1 MQAWRKRGEA
11 QSVLEAI
18 LARSEETEEDLLSP
32 FPVAPEEVEGIPA
45 AADLIVRCALQG
57 GMPVVIVGDYDADGV
72 TATAILVKLL
82 RHLGVEPETIIP
94 RRFTHGYG
102 ITTPLIQGISH
113 SLLITVD
120 NGIAAPEPI
129 RVAKAAGN
137 VVLILD
143 HHLPQAELPP
153 ADVIVDPH
161 LHPERNGY
169 EHYCGA
175 GLAYKLAEYLCGE
188 EEPEEKK
195 KLFFDLLV
203 LACLGTLADV
213 MPLTGDNRRLVMSGL
228 QVINRESWY
237 RQLSPGLRA
246 VLDLASRPYTE
257 DTIKFQTAP
266 ILNATGRLFD
276 AGSSSVL
283 KALLETGEAAA
294 VAYAAKMKAINQRR
308 KDLVAQWLAAVEE
321 AAAGREEDPILL
333 VRCQG
338 IRRASWASWRESS
351 ARPTAGRPSSSPTSP
366 APPACSGAPAGPMG
380 TLTSPPFSPLSPPLP
395 RALGA
400 TPGPLA
406 SPCPRGSTAP
416 WDRPSSSG
424 PRATSPRRR
433 TTPSTM
439 TWTSPRP
446 TSPRPCPSSR
456 PMPPMVPGWRNRY
469 WPCGDSASSP
479 GGSSATA
486 SWARAASTC
495 GSSGTPPTPWVSA
508 SPPTIWTW
516 AAPAPWT
523 CWGWWRQT
531 SSGGRPS
538 SSSSSTPSGPVP
550 RTRRRPAP
558 WSRPFEQ
565 KNREVPSHGRDFTV
579 LSLSAALR

>member
-1 MQAWRKRGEA
+1 M
-11 QSVLEAI
+11 
-18 LARSEETEEDLLSP
+18 
-32 FPVAPEEVEGIPA
+32 
-45 AADLIVRCALQG
+45 
-57 GMPVVIVGDYDADGV
+57 
-72 TATAILVKLL
+72 
-82 RHLGVEPETIIP
+82 
-94 RRFTHGYG
+94 
-102 ITTPLIQGISH
+102 
-113 SLLITVD
+113 
-120 NGIAAPEPI
+120 
-129 RVAKAAGN
+129 
-137 VVLILD
+137 
-143 HHLPQAELPP
+143 
-153 ADVIVDPH
+153 DPH

-338 IRRASWASWRESS
+338 IPEGIVGIVAGKLSETYRRPAFVFSDIASAPGLLRGSGRTYGDFDLSPLLPIVTPFAESS
-351 ARPTAGRPSSSPTSP
+351 GGHAGAAGITVSE
-366 APPACSGAPAGPMG
+366 GQYGPMG
-380 TLTSPPFSPLSPPLP
+380 QAILQWAQSHQPPEEDDTLYYDLDITEADLPEALSVLQ
-395 RALGA
+395 A
-400 TPGPLA
+400 
-406 SPCPRGSTAP
+406 PCPLWSRGGETGT
-416 WDRPSSSG
+416 G
-424 PRATSPRRR
+424 PAGI
-433 TTPSTM
+433 
-439 TWTSPRP
+439 
-446 TSPRPCPSSR
+446 
-456 PMPPMVPGWRNRY
+456 PPP
-469 WPCGDSASSP
+469 AP

>member
-338 IRRASWASWRESS
+338 IPEGIVGIVAGKLSETYRRPAFVFSDIASAPGLLRGSGRTYGDFDLSPLLPIVTPFAESS
-351 ARPTAGRPSSSPTSP
+351 GGHAGAAGITVSE
-366 APPACSGAPAGPMG
+366 GQYGPMG
-380 TLTSPPFSPLSPPLP
+380 QAILQWAQSHQPPEEDDTLYYDLDITEADLPEALSVLQAHAPYGPGVEKPVL
-395 RALGA
+395 ALRGFR
-400 TPGPLA
+400 LQ
-406 SPCPRGSTAP
+406 PRGEQCYRLMGKGSEHLRLFGHTA
-416 WDRPSSSG
+416 DAVGFGLTADYLDLGCPSAVDLLG
-424 PRATSPRRR
+424 VVEANQFRGKTFLQFQFHAI
-433 TTPSTM
+433 
-439 TWTSPRP
+439 
-446 TSPRPCPSSR
+446 RPCAQDPAAAR
-456 PMPPMVPGWRNRY
+456 PLV
-469 WPCGDSASSP
+469 
-479 GGSSATA
+479 
-486 SWARAASTC
+486 
-495 GSSGTPPTPWVSA
+495 
-508 SPPTIWTW
+508 
-516 AAPAPWT
+516 
-523 CWGWWRQT
+523 Q
-531 SSGGRPS
+531 
-538 SSSSSTPSGPVP
+538 
-550 RTRRRPAP
+550 
-558 WSRPFEQ
+558 
-565 KNREVPSHGRDFTV
+565 
-579 LSLSAALR
+579 AL